1 MWYCALSKFS
11 RKLSEV
17 GRTTQ
22 YAKDMPIA
30 SSPIAAVTSLTTER
44 SAWGEKAGAR
54 NAHACQRTTGSE
66 SASAVQKQM
75 LNETMKGSDGL
86 SVNGFIPCGSGT
98 DSQSISLWRRPKK
111 RMQNQIVSETRQM
124 MIRVRSSVRCSTSD
138 ASSA

>member
-1 MWYCALSKFS
+1 MKRGSAKTRAMGEIMRAQKPEESSAPISMWYCALSKFS

-75 LNETMKGSDGL
+75 LNETMKG
-86 SVNGFIPCGSGT
+86 
-98 DSQSISLWRRPKK
+98 
-111 RMQNQIVSETRQM
+111 
-124 MIRVRSSVRCSTSD
+124 
-138 ASSA
+138 